1 MGPMPSSEPALAA
14 EDRRL
19 LLELAHRS
27 IRSGFSGRGPLEVPL
42 AGLAS
47 ALCELRASF
56 VTLKRGGQLRG
67 CVGSLEASQP
77 LARDVAGS
85 AYRAAFGDPRFP
97 PLRPPECDDLRVHVS
112 VLGPLEPLEATSRGE
127 LLAALR
133 PGVDGL
139 LIEQN
144 GRRAT
149 FLPAVWESLP
159 EPDAFVRELER
170 KAGLPADAWAS
181 PLRCRRYTVEEWGD

>member
-1 MGPMPSSEPALAA
+1 MSSSEFAFAP

-27 IRSGFSGRGPLEVPL
+27 IRSGFSGRGPLDIPL

-47 ALCELRASF
+47 ALCELRATF

-67 CVGSLEASQP
+67 CVGTLEASQP
-77 LARDVAGS
+77 LARDVANS

-97 PLRPPECDDLRVHVS
+97 PLQPAECDDLDVHIA
-112 VLGPLEPLEATSRGE
+112 VLGPLEPLQAASRGE

-133 PGVDGL
+133 PRVDGL
-139 LIEQN
+139 LIEQG

-159 EPDAFVRELER
+159 EPDTFVRELER
-170 KAGLPADAWAS
+170 KAGLPDDAWTS